1 MVLLRNHDNA
11 QSTESITYKEVQL
24 GIGEGIGAYLCEFT
38 LPFFELGWVNLAAS
52 IACHSQHQRAP
63 TTTTQEAPNTKTS
76 LKENHQQQQ
85 PREPLQPPPPPR
97 RRAPPRAP
105 RRHQQD
111 TRTEEQEREQRDEQA
126 TESSSSSS
134 EDEKEIRPRS
144 SSRERLRMPACWSV
158 LEADT
163 SSGRARGS
171 CERMERKQYREREA
185 RFFVAC
191 CTTKRASA
199 SLLSQH
205 QACAIQPKTTLLN
218 HLIEP

>member
-1 MVLLRNHDNA
+1 MPNQLNQSRTKRFNSVSGKVLVRISVSLRSHSSSLA
-11 QSTESITYKEVQL
+11 GSISRLVLPAIHSTKE
-24 GIGEGIGAYLCEFT
+24 
-38 LPFFELGWVNLAAS
+38 
-52 IACHSQHQRAP
+52 R
-63 TTTTQEAPNTKTS
+63 
-76 LKENHQQQQ
+76 QQQQ
-85 PREPLQPPPPPR
+85 HKKLQTQRPHSKR
-97 RRAPPRAP
+97 TTNNNQKSLFNLLLVVEY
-105 RRHQQD
+105 HEHHGD
-111 TRTEEQEREQRDEQA
+111 TNKATKTEEQEREQRDEQA

-144 SSRERLRMPACWSV
+144 SSRERLRMLACWSV

>member
-1 MVLLRNHDNA
+1 MVSGKVLVRISVSLRSHSSRLA
-11 QSTESITYKEVQL
+11 GSISRLVLPPIHSTK
-24 GIGEGIGAYLCEFT
+24 G
-38 LPFFELGWVNLAAS
+38 
-52 IACHSQHQRAP
+52 R
-63 TTTTQEAPNTKTS
+63 
-76 LKENHQQQQ
+76 QQQQ
-85 PREPLQPPPPPR
+85 HKKLQTQRPHSKR
-97 RRAPPRAP
+97 TTNNNQESLVE
-105 RRHQQD
+105 HHHHHEHHGD
-111 TRTEEQEREQRDEQA
+111 TNKTTRTEEQEREQRDEQA

-134 EDEKEIRPRS
+134 EDEKENRQRSRS

-199 SLLSQH
+199 SVSVSLS
-205 QACAIQPKTTLLN
+205 L
-218 HLIEP
+218 

>member
-1 MVLLRNHDNA
+1 MPNQLNQSRTSRFKWVSGKVLVRISVSLRSHRSRLA
-11 QSTESITYKEVQL
+11 GSISRLVLPPIHSTKE
-24 GIGEGIGAYLCEFT
+24 
-38 LPFFELGWVNLAAS
+38 
-52 IACHSQHQRAP
+52 R
-63 TTTTQEAPNTKTS
+63 
-76 LKENHQQQQ
+76 QQQQ
-85 PREPLQPPPPPR
+85 HKKLQTQRPHSKR
-97 RRAPPRAP
+97 TTNNNQESLFNLLVVVEHYHDHHEHHGDTDKTTRA
-105 RRHQQD
+105 
-111 TRTEEQEREQRDEQA
+111 EEQEREQRDEQA
-126 TESSSSSS
+126 TESSSSS
-134 EDEKEIRPRS
+134 EDEKENTQRS
-144 SSRERLRMPACWSV
+144 RSRERLRMPACWSV

>member
-1 MVLLRNHDNA
+1 MVD
-11 QSTESITYKEVQL
+11 EW
-24 GIGEGIGAYLCEFT
+24 CC
-38 LPFFELGWVNLAAS
+38 FE
-52 IACHSQHQRAP
+52 
-63 TTTTQEAPNTKTS
+63 TTTMPNQLNQSRTKRFNSVSGKVLVRISVS
-76 LKENHQQQQ
+76 LRSHSSSLAGSISRLVLPAIHSTKERQQQQ
-85 PREPLQPPPPPR
+85 HKKLQTQRPHSKR
-97 RRAPPRAP
+97 TTNNQESLFNLLLVLVE
-105 RRHQQD
+105 HHHDHEHHGD
-111 TRTEEQEREQRDEQA
+111 TNKTARTEEQEREQRDEQA

-134 EDEKEIRPRS
+134 EDEKENRQRS

-199 SLLSQH
+199 SVSVSVSLS
-205 QACAIQPKTTLLN
+205 LSLSVS
-218 HLIEP
+218 LSL